1 VIDGIRR
8 FTAFSKPR
16 GERMRNLRE
25 RERKLMMEKGK
36 FTLNERIE
44 SFFGRKNGENLSLFF
59 ISKLLI
65 KFTK

>member
-1 VIDGIRR
+1 MIDGIRR

-16 GERMRNLRE
+16 GERMKNLRE

-44 SFFGRKNGENLSLFF
+44 SSFGRENGENLSLFF